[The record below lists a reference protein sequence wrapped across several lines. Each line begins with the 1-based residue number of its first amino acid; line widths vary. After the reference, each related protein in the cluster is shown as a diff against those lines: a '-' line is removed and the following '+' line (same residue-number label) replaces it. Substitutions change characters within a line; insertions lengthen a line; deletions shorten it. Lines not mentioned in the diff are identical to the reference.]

1 MTGLMLRVGAGDMT
15 PVVGRALT
23 ERVDFRKAV
32 CPKRLPS
39 GCAGGCATPLEAP
52 RDARGGQDPWQG
64 RRVRDVSLLMCDLQ
78 NAVVILKNAV
88 SKRSWPDWREGAN

>member
-1 MTGLMLRVGAGDMT
+1 MT

-39 GCAGGCATPLEAP
+39 GCAGGRATPPEASKGCP
-52 RDARGGQDPWQG
+52 G
-64 RRVRDVSLLMCDLQ
+64 RAGPLAGVACEGHLSPDV
-78 NAVVILKNAV
+78 
-88 SKRSWPDWREGAN
+88 